1 MAVPLHP
8 FGHSDQA
15 GSLGW
20 RRKRHCSLRRLH
32 RRAIIRTSDY
42 LYTKEVMTMST
53 DALDYSD
60 FIEIAEGTYWVGY
73 ADKKAGLHCNP
84 YLIADGDEAVL
95 IDSGS
100 RNEFSTVMLKIMRTG
115 TNLNS
120 INRLIYQHYDPDLC
134 GNIPHVE
141 ATLENDDL
149 QIISHYENNIF
160 INYYGAKSPMRCIE
174 KLDFHYDFASG
185 RHLQFILTPYA
196 HSPGSFMTYDTKTKV
211 LFSSDIFGSYD
222 NSWDLYAR
230 MFEKCTDCIPQ
241 DVCPITNKRCQLYG
255 ILDFHKRIMTSG
267 KALMYALDKIKDL
280 EVNLIAPQHGSILQT
295 SFTRELV
302 IQKLK
307 SLGPVGIDRLLGG
320 AS

>member
-1 MAVPLHP
+1 M
-8 FGHSDQA
+8 
-15 GSLGW
+15 
-20 RRKRHCSLRRLH
+20 H
-32 RRAIIRTSDY
+32 RRAIIRTLDY

-160 INYYGAKSPMRCIE
+160 INYYGAKSPKRCIE
-174 KLDFHYDFASG
+174 NLEFHYDFSSG
-185 RHLQFILTPYA
+185 RRLEFILTPYA

-222 NSWDLYAR
+222 RNWDLYAHIL
-230 MFEKCTDCIPQ
+230 EDCANCIPQ
-241 DVCPITNKRCQLYG
+241 AICPTTGKRCPLYG
-255 ILDFHKRIMTSG
+255 ILDFHKRIMTSR
-267 KALMYALDKIKDL
+267 KALIYALGKIDSL
-280 EVNLIAPQHGSILQT
+280 ETKLIAPQHGSILRTQ
-295 SFTRELV
+295 FAREVV
-302 IQKLK
+302 IRKLK
-307 SLGPVGIDRLLGG
+307 SLGPVGIDRFGEGHLDG
-320 AS
+320 AEVAY